1 MTNNSDSEYVQETDT
16 DPDSISISNAEI
28 SSTADESIDESIDE
42 SLPLE
47 NDDITELTID
57 IFDLLDEY
65 HTTHILE
72 ISSPNYYKNAIEN
85 TANILINEWIDADI
99 CDDDDFD
106 DVYDE
111 LTELIESVLEIF
123 IEKSG
128 FIQRS
133 TKYTMDNINI
143 PSSID
148 IPALTTKIQ
157 ELQNIPQPQQKTKE
171 WHEYRYNLITASN
184 LWKAL
189 GSEAQMNSLIYEKC
203 KPLNLNGTDYNYTN
217 TDSALHW
224 GVKYEP
230 VTVMVYEHMFQTRVG
245 EFGCIKHSK
254 YPFIGASPDGINIDP
269 QNQRYGRMLEIKNI
283 VNREITGIP
292 KEEYWIQTQIQME
305 TCELDECD
313 FVETRFLEY
322 PDETAFY
329 NDETHEYK
337 GVILNFIERT
347 TNSVTKNTNPV
358 YHYMPVDVSSD
369 RDTIMNWI
377 QIKKDELRKKGMVLY
392 STIYWYMDQ
401 FSCVLIQRN
410 KSWFELAVP
419 KIESVWQTIEK
430 ERVDGYEHR
439 SSKKRIPK
447 VNVVLSSDS
456 SNSYMINNL
465 VLTNSICLV
474 KLDS

>member
-1 MTNNSDSEYVQETDT
+1 MSNNSDSEYIQETDT
-16 DPDSISISNAEI
+16 DPDSISISNTEI
-28 SSTADESIDESIDE
+28 SSTADEDIDE

-57 IFDLLDEY
+57 IFELLDEY

-72 ISSPNYYKNAIEN
+72 ISSSKFYKNAIEN
-85 TANILINEWIDADI
+85 TANIIINEWIDANI
-99 CDDDDFD
+99 CDEDDFE
-106 DVYDE
+106 DVYEE
-111 LTELIESVLEIF
+111 LIELIESTLEIF
-123 IEKSG
+123 QETSG

-133 TKYTMDNINI
+133 KKYTMDTININI
-143 PSSID
+143 PQQID
-148 IPALTTKIQ
+148 MPTLTTKIQ
-157 ELQNIPQPQQKTKE
+157 DLQNIPQPQQKTKE

-184 LWKAL
+184 LWKVF
-189 GSEAQMNSLIYEKC
+189 GSEAQVNSLIYEKC

-269 QNQRYGRMLEIKNI
+269 ANQRYGRMLEIKNI
-283 VNREITGIP
+283 VNREITGTP

-305 TCELDECD
+305 TCELEECD

-322 PDETAFY
+322 QDETAFY
-329 NDETHEYK
+329 NDDSHEYK
-337 GVILNFIERT
+337 GVILNFIERANNT
-347 TNSVTKNTNPV
+347 VTKNSNPV

-369 RDTIMNWI
+369 RDTITNWI
-377 QIKKDELRKKGMVLY
+377 QITKDEFRKKGQVLY

-401 FSCVLIQRN
+401 LSCVLIPRN

-430 ERVDGYEHR
+430 ERVDGYQHR

-447 VNVVLSSDS
+447 INIVASDN

-465 VLTNSICLV
+465 NLTNSICLV
-474 KLDS
+474 KLDN

>member
-1 MTNNSDSEYVQETDT
+1 MSNTSDSEYIQETET
-16 DPDSISISNAEI
+16 DPDSISISNTEI
-28 SSTADESIDESIDE
+28 SSTTDEDIDESV
-42 SLPLE
+42 PLE
-47 NDDITELTID
+47 NEDIIELTID
-57 IFDLLDEY
+57 IFELLDEY
-65 HTTHILE
+65 HKNNLLE
-72 ISSPNYYKNAIEN
+72 ISSPKFYKNAIEN
-85 TANILINEWIDADI
+85 TANIIINEWIDANI
-99 CDDDDFD
+99 CDDDDD
-106 DVYDE
+106 YEDVYEE

-123 IEKSG
+123 QETSG

-133 TKYTMDNINI
+133 KKYTMDTINI
-143 PSSID
+143 PQQID
-148 IPALTTKIQ
+148 IPTLTNKIQ

-189 GSEAQMNSLIYEKC
+189 GSEPQVNSLIYEKC

-269 QNQRYGRMLEIKNI
+269 ANQRYGRMLEIKNI
-283 VNREITGIP
+283 VNREITGTP

-305 TCELDECD
+305 TCELEECD

-322 PDETAFY
+322 QDEAAFY

-337 GVILNFIERT
+337 GVILNFIERSDNT
-347 TNSVTKNTNPV
+347 VTKNSNPV

-369 RDTIMNWI
+369 RDTIDQWI
-377 QIKKDELRKKGMVLY
+377 QITKDEFRKKGLVLY

-401 FSCVLIQRN
+401 LSCVLIPRN

-439 SSKKRIPK
+439 SSKKRVPK
-447 VNVVLSSDS
+447 VNVVLSTDN

-465 VLTNSICLV
+465 NLTNSICLV
-474 KLDS
+474 KLDN

>member
-1 MTNNSDSEYVQETDT
+1 MSNTSDSEYIEETET
-16 DPDSISISNAEI
+16 DPDSISLSNTEI
-28 SSTADESIDESIDE
+28 SSTVDESIDE

-47 NDDITELTID
+47 NDDIIELTID

-65 HTTHILE
+65 HKNNLLE
-72 ISSPNYYKNAIEN
+72 ISSPKFYKNAIEN
-85 TANILINEWIDADI
+85 AANIIINEWIDANI
-99 CDDDDFD
+99 CDDEDDFE
-106 DVYDE
+106 DVYEE
-111 LTELIESVLEIF
+111 LTELIESTLEIF
-123 IEKSG
+123 QETSG

-133 TKYTMDNINI
+133 KKYTMDNINI
-143 PSSID
+143 NIPQQID
-148 IPALTTKIQ
+148 IPSLTNKIQ

-184 LWKAL
+184 LWKVF
-189 GSEAQMNSLIYEKC
+189 GSEAQVNSLIYEKC

-269 QNQRYGRMLEIKNI
+269 ANQRYGRMLEIKNI
-283 VNREITGIP
+283 VNREITGTP

-305 TCELDECD
+305 TCELEECD

-322 PDETAFY
+322 QDETAFY

-337 GVILNFIERT
+337 GVILNFIERADNT
-347 TNSVTKNTNPV
+347 LTKNSNPV

-369 RDTIMNWI
+369 HDTITNWI
-377 QIKKDELRKKGMVLY
+377 QITKDEFRKKGQVLY

-401 FSCVLIQRN
+401 LSCVLIPRN
-410 KSWFELAVP
+410 KEWFELAVP

-439 SSKKRIPK
+439 SSKKRVPK
-447 VNVVLSSDS
+447 VNVVLSTDN

-465 VLTNSICLV
+465 NLTNSICLV
-474 KLDS
+474 KLDN